1 MKNEIKLEK
10 MHVAMLSGGKDSLYM
25 FAHIMAN
32 IDKYPLDAVA
42 HIKMPY
48 DYPNLY
54 NWYMELA
61 EETDDYISN
70 KKGKPFSVWGL
81 LNIIHNIVANV

>member
-32 IDKYPLDAVA
+32 IDKYPLDA
-42 HIKMPY
+42 K
-48 DYPNLY
+48 NRR
-54 NWYMELA
+54 
-61 EETDDYISN
+61 N
-70 KKGKPFSVWGL
+70 KPRKHKRQ
-81 LNIIHNIVANV
+81 